1 MFKDIYEQLY
11 ALQEAYNAHTNITR
25 INSKEDF
32 YKKHIADSLKLL
44 PYIAAPQ
51 AKIIDV
57 GTGGGYPGIP
67 LAIELPTAQVTLN
80 DSIQKKVKYLQ
91 EVQAKL
97 PLQNIQPVWGRA
109 EDIGRNRDFREIF
122 DYATARAVAEIRIL
136 LEYLA
141 PLVKVGG
148 QILIMKAKT
157 AAQEVTAAEKAAQAL
172 ALSLV
177 KVDTYKI
184 DELDRAI
191 IVYTKTAPVPD
202 LYPRK
207 PGQAEKHPL

>member
-1 MFKDIYEQLY
+1 MLNDIYEQLY

-44 PYIAAPQ
+44 PYISSPQ

-67 LAIELPTAQVTLN
+67 LAIELPAAQVTLN

-97 PLQNIQPVWGRA
+97 PLQNIHPLWGRA
-109 EDIGRNRDFREIF
+109 EDIGRNSDFRENF

-136 LEYLA
+136 LEYLS

-157 AAQEVTAAEKAAQAL
+157 AAQEVAAAEKAAQAL

-191 IVYTKTAPVPD
+191 IVYTKTAPISG